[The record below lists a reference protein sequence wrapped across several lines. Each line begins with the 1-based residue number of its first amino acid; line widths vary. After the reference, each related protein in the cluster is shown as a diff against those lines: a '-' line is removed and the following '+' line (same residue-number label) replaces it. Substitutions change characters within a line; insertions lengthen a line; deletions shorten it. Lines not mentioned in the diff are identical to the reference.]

1 MNCKSQAFVDY
12 HSLVSY
18 FTYNIFGHGFE
29 VHNGVIKKYN
39 ELGDVC

>member
-1 MNCKSQAFVDY
+1 MNCKSQAFVNY

-18 FTYNIFGHGFE
+18 FTYNIFGHGFR
-29 VHNGVIKKYN
+29 VNNGGKNKDN